1 MTYFIIATVAL
12 SASLLTFFS
21 GFGLGTILTPFFALF
36 FPLEIAIALTGI
48 VHFLNNIFK
57 LGLTKQHI
65 NVEVLK
71 RFGIPAFLAAFL
83 GAYLLTTIGTS
94 EPFYSWGANHQ
105 FKITWLKII
114 MAALMLFFALFEI
127 VPSLRDLAFD
137 KKYLSFGGV
146 LSGFLGGFSG
156 HQGALRSAFLIRY
169 GLSKEA
175 LVATGVAIA
184 CIIDITRLSI
194 YYDRFLK
201 NDLQNQFPL
210 IATATIAAFIGA
222 YFGNKLLKKV
232 TINRIQQF
240 VAIMLIVIAVL
251 LGGGVI

>member
-1 MTYFIIATVAL
+1 MTYFIIAIVAL

-36 FPLEIAIALTGI
+36 FPLEIAVALTGV

-57 LGLTKQHI
+57 LGLTKQYI
-65 NVEVLK
+65 NGEVLK
-71 RFGIPAFLAAFL
+71 RFGIPAFFAALL

-94 EPFYSWGANHQ
+94 EPIYGWGENNH
-105 FKITWLKII
+105 FKVTWLKVI
-114 MAALMLFFALFEI
+114 MAVLMLFFALFEI
-127 VPSLRDLAFD
+127 LPSLNALSFD
-137 KKYLSFGGV
+137 KKYLSLGGL

-184 CIIDITRLSI
+184 CIIDVTRLSI

-201 NDLQNQFPL
+201 TDLQNQFPL
-210 IATATIAAFIGA
+210 IALATIAAFIGA

-232 TINRIQQF
+232 TIHRIQQF

-251 LGGGVI
+251 LGIGVI